1 MTNITT
7 FHFSIIHPIFVF
19 SPSALCHFIPPSLS
33 FHPPLFAIIPRSL
46 SFHPPSLPSF
56 SSLCHPSPLFVILL
70 LSLSSFS
77 SLCHFIPPSLSFR
90 TQREISPHLL
100 LFSSAAEQLP
110 SRHFFEIP
118 LSVRDDKME
127 FRDDSENYRNVT
139 GKFRFSSLC
148 HFIPPLCHFER
159 REKSLP
165 IFSFSQAPQN
175 NYHPAISLRSL
186 SPFGMTEK

>member
-1 MTNITT
+1 MTRIPLWRSLTAFGMTRRNFGITGEIIRMTNITT

-127 FRDDSENYRNVT
+127 FRDDKMEFRNDR
-139 GKFRFSSLC
+139 K
-148 HFIPPLCHFER
+148 
-159 REKSLP
+159 KS
-165 IFSFSQAPQN
+165 
-175 NYHPAISLRSL
+175 
-186 SPFGMTEK
+186 G